1 MNLLLLIVEVVKS
14 ALPLPDWKDKTAVE
28 KWLADTNGP
37 LAVLIAGMVAQFKTT
52 GRIAL
57 VLPDGGTVV
66 LADSGRCM
74 AVEPDA
80 VAETIVA
87 SDPEAWGDGKWLEML
102 KMLLPIILQILPLFL
117 EPGPKPKPAPTPDPD
132 VV

>member
-14 ALPLPDWKDKTAVE
+14 ALPLPDWTDKTAVE
-28 KWLADTNGP
+28 KWLAGLNKP
-37 LAVLIAGMVAQFKTT
+37 LAALISGMVAQFKTT

-102 KMLLPIILQILPLFL
+102 KMLKMLLPIILQILPLFL
-117 EPGPKPKPAPTPDPD
+117 EPKPAPTPDPD